1 MTVRRRERQHA
12 LRTTHAI
19 REARRK
25 GTDRALLQHPFIDR
39 TRCMGCG
46 LCVKACP
53 EEGVLEVV
61 FGQARVVHGAR
72 CVGHAMCADV
82 CPTTAISV
90 ALAEIDQRR
99 DIPAIEDDFQVVDT
113 PGLFLAGEVTGM
125 ALVRTAV
132 SQGTAVGREVSRRKQ
147 EGELATGPEG
157 IPDLLVVG
165 AGPAGL
171 ACVLAGVEGGLDVA
185 WIDQEHQIGG
195 TVAKYP
201 RRKFVMTRPVE
212 FPLDGG
218 LDRAEYTKEEL
229 MELWQSIAE
238 RQQLPFQGGTALE
251 GLEAQ
256 SDGTF
261 RVLTSRGPMPARSV
275 CLAMGRRGTPRRLGV
290 PGEELTKVVYSLLDA
305 QSYAG
310 RRVLVVGGGDSAV
323 EAALGLSS
331 QPGTQVTLSY
341 RRPEFF
347 RLKADNERRL
357 GEAIQEGRLAAWMG
371 TQILGV
377 EPERVFVGTGDGQT
391 YELPNDD
398 VFVLAGGEPPFP
410 LLERCGVSFDPAK
423 RAAGKVVA
431 ERGSGLAQALSGATI
446 ATLLI
451 LLWAVWYREYYVL
464 SQAER
469 SAHEWYQSLRPARN
483 VGLAAG
489 IVATLAILVNLA
501 YLLRRASIWPM
512 QFGALRLWMTTH
524 VVTGIGAG
532 LLALLHC
539 GFAWHGSPGTV
550 ALVALGVLIS
560 TGAIGRY
567 LYAFLPRTV
576 TGREMALEEL
586 QTSLVGLQGEWEGDH
601 PQYREWVQEQM
612 QALVTNVHWSRH
624 LAGRLVGL
632 VASPFRLHATLRNV
646 RQVGRQQGVPND
658 RVEDLVTLARRSH
671 RLSLATT
678 WHEELRA
685 AMASW
690 RYIHRW
696 VAVLLIL
703 VLAIHIVTALRYA
716 RIGFGGGA

>member
-1 MTVRRRERQHA
+1 
-12 LRTTHAI
+12 
-19 REARRK
+19 
-25 GTDRALLQHPFIDR
+25 
-39 TRCMGCG
+39 
-46 LCVKACP
+46 
-53 EEGVLEVV
+53 
-61 FGQARVVHGAR
+61 
-72 CVGHAMCADV
+72 
-82 CPTTAISV
+82 
-90 ALAEIDQRR
+90 
-99 DIPAIEDDFQVVDT
+99 
-113 PGLFLAGEVTGM
+113 
-125 ALVRTAV
+125 
-132 SQGTAVGREVSRRKQ
+132 
-147 EGELATGPEG
+147 
-157 IPDLLVVG
+157 
-165 AGPAGL
+165 
-171 ACVLAGVEGGLDVA
+171 
-185 WIDQEHQIGG
+185 
-195 TVAKYP
+195 
-201 RRKFVMTRPVE
+201 
-212 FPLDGG
+212 
-218 LDRAEYTKEEL
+218 
-229 MELWQSIAE
+229 
-238 RQQLPFQGGTALE
+238 
-251 GLEAQ
+251 
-256 SDGTF
+256 
-261 RVLTSRGPMPARSV
+261 
-275 CLAMGRRGTPRRLGV
+275 
-290 PGEELTKVVYSLLDA
+290 
-305 QSYAG
+305 
-310 RRVLVVGGGDSAV
+310 
-323 EAALGLSS
+323 
-331 QPGTQVTLSY
+331 
-341 RRPEFF
+341 
-347 RLKADNERRL
+347 
-357 GEAIQEGRLAAWMG
+357 
-371 TQILGV
+371 
-377 EPERVFVGTGDGQT
+377 
-391 YELPNDD
+391 
-398 VFVLAGGEPPFP
+398 
-410 LLERCGVSFDPAK
+410 
-423 RAAGKVVA
+423 
-431 ERGSGLAQALSGATI
+431 
-446 ATLLI
+446 
-451 LLWAVWYREYYVL
+451 
-464 SQAER
+464 AER

-501 YLLRRASIWPM
+501 YLLRRASIWPI